1 MQKSNVCIALADKT
15 LGDAAFD
22 LLATASSSLITLV
35 NGERLLN
42 IGGSIVTRIALR
54 IIGRRRKEKLP
65 NF

>member
-42 IGGSIVTRIALR
+42 IGGSIVTRIA
-54 IIGRRRKEKLP
+54 
-65 NF
+65 